1 MSQTL
6 QPINPEQPNVFNGI
20 EVSYGIAPILG
31 AISDI
36 SRKRDRKPWNLYL
49 INIETL
55 IRDRKDNSATPEQIA
70 RNVITDC
77 TVLSQYIAT
86 YNNMLRNPNT
96 KINPVICFYI
106 AHYENIPKKYL
117 RDKFPKGTE
126 ERWAIRDRVSKII
139 TDEGFIQSFE
149 GTDILFTIEDGK
161 KAWCHKSLIQSLASK
176 YDSIPYRTTLLI
188 SHVCSDF
195 HLCRVFKDFTLLESY
210 TGAFKSSK
218 EFGKK
223 VFGDENVPFNKYT
236 HLLLGDKWYVK
247 LQLDNKSRNILKQTS
262 ANNNWSVLPDKTV
275 LEQIINLHLPNIQPE
290 LIIRPDI

>member
-1 MSQTL
+1 MAQIL

-36 SRKRDRKPWNLYL
+36 SKKRDRKVWNLYI

-55 IRDRKDNSATPEQIA
+55 IRDRRDNTATVEQIA

-77 TVLSQYIAT
+77 TVLAQYIAT
-86 YNNMLRNPNT
+86 YNNMVRSPHT
-96 KINPVICFYI
+96 KVNPVICFYI
-106 AHYENIPKKYL
+106 AQYENISKKYL
-117 RDKFPKGTE
+117 REKFPKGTE
-126 ERWAIRDRVSKII
+126 ERWTIRNRISEII
-139 TDEGFIQSFE
+139 TQEGFIESFE

-161 KAWCHKSLIQSLASK
+161 KYWCHKGLLQSLGSK
-176 YDSIPYRTTLLI
+176 YDNIPYRTTLLI

-195 HLCRVFKDFTLLESY
+195 HLYRVFKDFTLLESY
-210 TGAFKSSK
+210 TGAFKQSK

-223 VFGDENVPFNKYT
+223 VFGDESVPFNKYT
-236 HLLLGDKWYVK
+236 HLLLGDKWYIK
-247 LQLDNKSRNILKQTS
+247 LQLDNKSRKLLKEH
-262 ANNNWSVLPDKTV
+262 AAKNNWSVLPEKTI
-275 LEQIINLHLPNIQPE
+275 LEQIVNMHLPNIQPE

>member
-1 MSQTL
+1 MSML

-36 SRKRDRKPWNLYL
+36 SRKHIRKVWELYI

-55 IRDRKDNSATPEQIA
+55 IRDRRDNASTPEQTA

-77 TVLSQYIAT
+77 TVLAQYIAT
-86 YNNMLRNPNT
+86 YNNLSRSPT
-96 KINPVICFYI
+96 AKFNPVICFYI
-106 AHYENIPKKYL
+106 PQYENMDRKYL

-126 ERWAIRDRVSKII
+126 ERWVVRDRVSKII
-139 TDEGFIQSFE
+139 ADEGFIESFE
-149 GTDILFTIEDGK
+149 GTDIIFSVEDGK
-161 KAWCHKSLIQSLASK
+161 KEWCHKSLLKSLASK
-176 YDSIPYRTTLLI
+176 YDNIPFRPTLLV

-195 HLCRVFKDFTLLESY
+195 HLYRVFKDFTLLESY
-210 TGAFKSSK
+210 TGAFKYPAD
-218 EFGKK
+218 FGKK

-236 HLLLGDKWYVK
+236 HLLLGDKWYIK
-247 LQLDNKSRNILKQTS
+247 LQLDNKSRNALKKYAAS
-262 ANNNWSVLPDKTV
+262 HNWKVLPDKAI
-275 LEQIINLHLPNIQPE
+275 LEQIVNMHLPNIQPE

>member
-1 MSQTL
+1 MVQTL

-36 SRKRDRKPWNLYL
+36 SKSNNRKAWDLYI

-55 IRDRKDNSATPEQIA
+55 IRDRRDKTATPEQIA

-86 YNNMLRNPNT
+86 YNNIVRRPTT

-106 AHYENIPKKYL
+106 AQYENINKKYL

-126 ERWAIRDRVSKII
+126 ERWAIRDRVSEIVA
-139 TDEGFIQSFE
+139 TEGFIESFE
-149 GTDILFTIEDGK
+149 GTDIIFSVEDGK
-161 KAWCHKSLIQSLASK
+161 KEWCHKGLLRSLGSK
-176 YDSIPYRTTLLI
+176 YENIPYRTALLI

-195 HLCRVFKDFTLLESY
+195 HLYRVFKDFTLLESY
-210 TGAFKSSK
+210 TGAFKTPN

-236 HLLLGDKWYVK
+236 HLLLGDKWYIK
-247 LQLDNKSRNILKQTS
+247 LQIDNKSRNILKQH
-262 ANNNWSVLPDKTV
+262 AADKNWSVLPDKV
-275 LEQIINLHLPNIQPE
+275 ILEQIIDMHIPNIQPE

>member
-1 MSQTL
+1 MSML

-36 SRKRDRKPWNLYL
+36 SRKHIRKVWELYI

-55 IRDRKDNSATPEQIA
+55 IRDRRDNASTPEQTA

-86 YNNMLRNPNT
+86 YNNLIRSPTT
-96 KINPVICFYI
+96 KFNPVICFYI
-106 AHYENIPKKYL
+106 PQYENMDRKYL

-126 ERWAIRDRVSKII
+126 ERWAVRDRVSEII
-139 TDEGFIQSFE
+139 ANEGFIESFE
-149 GTDILFTIEDGK
+149 GTDIIFSVEDGK
-161 KAWCHKSLIQSLASK
+161 KEWCHKSLLKSLASK
-176 YDSIPYRTTLLI
+176 YNNIPFRPTLLV

-195 HLCRVFKDFTLLESY
+195 HLYRVFKDFTLLESY
-210 TGAFKSSK
+210 TGAFKYPYD
-218 EFGKK
+218 FGKK

-236 HLLLGDKWYVK
+236 HLLLGDKWYIK
-247 LQLDNKSRNILKQTS
+247 LQLDNKSRNTLKKYA
-262 ANNNWSVLPDKTV
+262 ANNNWKVLPDKAI
-275 LEQIINLHLPNIQPE
+275 LEQIVNMHLPNIQPE

>member
-1 MSQTL
+1 MAQTL

-36 SRKRDRKPWNLYL
+36 SKSNDRKAWNLYI

-55 IRDRKDNSATPEQIA
+55 IRDRRDKTATPEQIA

-86 YNNMLRNPNT
+86 YNNMVRKPTT
-96 KINPVICFYI
+96 KVNPVICFYI
-106 AHYENIPKKYL
+106 AQYENIDKKYL

-126 ERWAIRDRVSKII
+126 ERWAIRDRVGEIVA
-139 TDEGFIQSFE
+139 TEGFIESFE
-149 GTDILFTIEDGK
+149 GTDIIFSVEDGK
-161 KAWCHKSLIQSLASK
+161 KAWCHKSLIHSLGSK
-176 YDSIPYRTTLLI
+176 YENIPYRTTLLI

-195 HLCRVFKDFTLLESY
+195 HLYRVFKDFTLLESY
-210 TGAFKSSK
+210 TGAFKTPT

-236 HLLLGDKWYVK
+236 HLLLGDKWYIK
-247 LQLDNKSRNILKQTS
+247 LQIDNKSRNILKQH
-262 ANNNWSVLPDKTV
+262 AADKNWSVLPDRV
-275 LEQIINLHLPNIQPE
+275 ILEQIINMHIPNIQPE

>member
-1 MSQTL
+1 MAQIL

-36 SRKRDRKPWNLYL
+36 SKKRDRKVWNLYI

-55 IRDRKDNSATPEQIA
+55 IRDRRDNTATVEQIA

-77 TVLSQYIAT
+77 PVLAQYIAT
-86 YNNMLRNPNT
+86 YNNMVRGPHT

-106 AHYENIPKKYL
+106 AQYENISKKYL
-117 RDKFPKGTE
+117 REKFPKGTE
-126 ERWAIRDRVSKII
+126 ERWAIRNRISEII
-139 TDEGFIQSFE
+139 TQEGFIESFE

-161 KAWCHKSLIQSLASK
+161 KYWCHKGLLQSLGGK
-176 YDSIPYRTTLLI
+176 YDNIPYRTTLLI

-195 HLCRVFKDFTLLESY
+195 HLYRVFKDFTLLESY
-210 TGAFKSSK
+210 TGAFKQPK

-223 VFGDENVPFNKYT
+223 VFGDESVPFNKYT
-236 HLLLGDKWYVK
+236 HLLFGDKWYIK
-247 LQLDNKSRNILKQTS
+247 LQLDNKSRKLLKEH
-262 ANNNWSVLPDKTV
+262 AAKNNWSVLPEKTI
-275 LEQIINLHLPNIQPE
+275 LEQIVNMHLPNIQPE
-290 LIIRPDI
+290 LIISPDI